1 MQKKIILLLSLA
13 LAAIALARRAKRPWP
28 AWFQQLQGWQKLF
41 GVIAVILVIV
51 IFLNPDLIAL
61 SLLGDT
67 AFFDI
72 LVLALSIQM
81 FTYAQ
86 CAWHW
91 LRDGVV
97 RSARWLGIP
106 SPGARYLICVSA
118 VTIMSVISFAQK
130 IIHRISS

>member
-1 MQKKIILLLSLA
+1 MQNKTILLLSLA
-13 LAAIALARRAKRPWP
+13 LAAVAFARRAKRPAP

-41 GVIAVILVIV
+41 GVIAVILVIL
-51 IFLNPDLIAL
+51 IFLNPDLLAL

-67 AFFDI
+67 AFFDF

-86 CAWHW
+86 WSWHW
-91 LRDGVV
+91 LRDGAV

-106 SPGARYLICVSA
+106 SPGTRYLMCVSA
-118 VTIMSVISFAQK
+118 VTIMSVISLVQK
-130 IIHRISS
+130 VIHRISS